1 MTERVVLREF
11 SSRGEADIVRE
22 LLLANGIAAFV
33 ISDDCGSVDPGLSF
47 GRGVQ
52 PLVADSDLAGAIQMI
67 AEAEANAAAGNKD
80 LT

>member
-11 SSRGEADIVRE
+11 SSRAEAEIVRA
-22 LLLANGIAAFV
+22 LLLANGIAVFV

-52 PLVADSDLAGAIQMI
+52 LLVAEGDLAGALQVI
-67 AEAEANAAAGNKD
+67 AQTEASSATGNEEF
-80 LT
+80 

>member
-11 SSRGEADIVRE
+11 SSRAEAEIVRK

-52 PLVADSDLAGAIQMI
+52 LLVAEGDLADSIQIIAQTEASGAT
-67 AEAEANAAAGNKD
+67 GNEEF
-80 LT
+80 